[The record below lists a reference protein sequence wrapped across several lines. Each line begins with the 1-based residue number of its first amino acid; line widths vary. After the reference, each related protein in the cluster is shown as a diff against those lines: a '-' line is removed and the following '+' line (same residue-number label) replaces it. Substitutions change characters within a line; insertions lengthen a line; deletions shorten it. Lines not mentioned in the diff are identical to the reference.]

1 MKVALLLSGQP
12 KYLDDPRPYYF
23 FKENIID
30 RYDTDVY
37 CQTWFEEGAEYEITW
52 IHAPNLNT
60 HRLDSSTT
68 LSVQSPVLDNSDKI
82 IKGIYKPKKYSFEPP
97 RHFRFNKT
105 AEKWLDERYTGK
117 HVNGVFWDRHKYSC
131 ILSFFKS
138 QQNVLSLVDK
148 DDYDFFVLSRY
159 DITIDN
165 FSSVIDISTLDPEMM
180 HLQNIHD
187 SFPDG
192 IYIFSKKYFDWFK
205 NLYDE
210 IQTLDILEMVPHPSP
225 ERLKKASFGLHYGMN
240 SVQPHPIR
248 INILR
253 V

>member
-1 MKVALLLSGQP
+1 VKVALLLCGQP
-12 KYLDDPRPYYF
+12 KYLDDNRPYLF
-23 FKENIID
+23 FKENFID

-37 CQTWFEEGAEYEITW
+37 CQAWFSKDAEYEITGF
-52 IHAPNLNT
+52 NLNS
-60 HRLDSSTT
+60 HRLTSSTN
-68 LSVQSPVLDNSDKI
+68 LSVQSPVLDNSDEL
-82 IKGIYKPKKYSFEPP
+82 IKELYNPKRYSFEPP
-97 RHFRFNKT
+97 RHFRFNET
-105 AEKWLDERYTGK
+105 AEKWLDERYTGR
-117 HVNGVFWDRHKYSC
+117 HINVGFWDKHKYSC

-138 QQNVLSLVDK
+138 QQDCLSLVEK
-148 DDYDFFVLSRY
+148 DQYDFFVLSRY

-165 FSSVIDISTLDPEMM
+165 FSSVIDLSSLDPEKM

-192 IYIFSKKYFDWFK
+192 IYMFSKKYFDWFK

-210 IQTLDILEMVPHPSP
+210 IQTLSILEKVPHPSS
-225 ERLKKASFGLHYGMN
+225 ERLKKASFGMHYGMN
-240 SVQPHPIR
+240 NIEAHPIR

>member
-1 MKVALLLSGQP
+1 MLCGQP
-12 KYLDDPRPYYF
+12 KYLDDNRPYLF
-23 FKENIID
+23 FKENFID

-37 CQTWFEEGAEYEITW
+37 CQAWFAKDAEYEITGF
-52 IHAPNLNT
+52 NLNS
-60 HRLDSSTT
+60 HRLTSSTS
-68 LSVQSPVLDNSDKI
+68 LSVQSPVLDNSDEL
-82 IKGIYKPKKYSFEPP
+82 IKKFYNPKRYSFEPP
-97 RHFRFNKT
+97 RHFRFNET
-105 AEKWLDERYTGK
+105 AEKWLDERYTGR
-117 HVNGVFWDRHKYSC
+117 HVNVGLWDRHKYSC

-138 QQNVLSLVDK
+138 QQNCLSLVEK
-148 DDYDFFVLSRY
+148 EQYDFFVLSRY

-165 FSSVIDISTLDPEMM
+165 FSSVIDLSFLDPEKM

-192 IYIFSKKYFDWFK
+192 IYMFSKKYFDWFK

-210 IQTLDILEMVPHPSP
+210 IQTLNILEKVPHPSS
-225 ERLKKASFGLHYGMN
+225 ERLKKASFGMHYGMN
-240 SVQPHPIR
+240 NIEPHPIR

>member
-1 MKVALLLSGQP
+1 VKVALLLCGQP
-12 KYLDDPRPYYF
+12 KYLDDPRPYHF

-37 CQTWFEEGAEYEITW
+37 CQAWFEKGAEYEIT
-52 IHAPNLNT
+52 AFNLNA
-60 HRLDSSTT
+60 HRLDSSTS
-68 LSVQSPVLDNSDKI
+68 LSVQSPVLDNSDQI
-82 IKGIYKPKKYSFEPP
+82 IKEIYKPKKYSFEPP
-97 RHFRFNKT
+97 RNFRFEKT
-105 AEKWLDERYTGK
+105 VEEWLDQRYTNRY
-117 HVNGVFWDRHKYSC
+117 VNVGVWDRHKYSC

-138 QQNVLSLVDK
+138 QQDVLSLVNK

-165 FSSVIDISTLDPEMM
+165 FSSVIDISTLDPEKM

-192 IYIFSKKYFDWFK
+192 MYIFSKKYFDWFK

-210 IQTLDILEMVPHPSP
+210 IQTLNILERVPHPSS

-240 SVQPHPIR
+240 FVQPHPIR

-253 V
+253 A

>member
-1 MKVALLLSGQP
+1 MKIALLLCGQP
-12 KYLDDPRPYYF
+12 KYMDDNRPYTF

-37 CQTWFEEGAEYEITW
+37 CQAWYEKDAKYEIT
-52 IHAPNLNT
+52 AFNLNA
-60 HRLDSSTT
+60 HRLTSSTNLT
-68 LSVQSPVLDNSDKI
+68 IQSPVLDNSDEL
-82 IKGIYKPKKYSFEPP
+82 IKELYQPKKYSFEPP
-97 RHFRFNKT
+97 RHFRFNKV

-117 HVNGVFWDRHKYSC
+117 YVNVAVWDRHKYSC

-138 QQNVLSLVDK
+138 QQDCLNLVEK
-148 DDYDFFVLSRY
+148 DQYDFFVLSRY
-159 DITIDN
+159 DITINN
-165 FSSVIDISTLDPEMM
+165 FSSIIDISSLDPEKM

-210 IQTLDILEMVPHPSP
+210 IQTLNILKRVPHPSS
-225 ERLKKASFGLHYGMN
+225 ERLRTASFSIHYGMN
-240 SVQPHPIR
+240 NIQPHPIR
-248 INILR
+248 VNILR

>member
-1 MKVALLLSGQP
+1 MKVALLLCGQP
-12 KYLDDPRPYYF
+12 KYLDDNRPYLF
-23 FKENIID
+23 FKENFID

-37 CQTWFEEGAEYEITW
+37 CQAWFAKDAEYEITGF
-52 IHAPNLNT
+52 NLNS
-60 HRLDSSTT
+60 HRLTSSTN
-68 LSVQSPVLDNSDKI
+68 LSVQSPVLDNSDEL
-82 IKGIYKPKKYSFEPP
+82 IKELYNPKRYSFEPP
-97 RHFRFNKT
+97 RHFRFNET
-105 AEKWLDERYTGK
+105 AEKWLDERYTGR
-117 HVNGVFWDRHKYSC
+117 HVNVGFWDKHKYSC

-138 QQNVLSLVDK
+138 QQDCLRLVEK
-148 DDYDFFVLSRY
+148 DQYDFFVLSRY

-165 FSSVIDISTLDPEMM
+165 FSSVIDLSSLDPEKM

-192 IYIFSKKYFDWFK
+192 IYMFSKKYFDWFK

-210 IQTLDILEMVPHPSP
+210 IQTLNILERVPHPSS
-225 ERLKKASFGLHYGMN
+225 ERLKKASFGIHYGMN
-240 SVQPHPIR
+240 NVEPHPIR

>member
-1 MKVALLLSGQP
+1 VKVALLLCGQP
-12 KYLDDPRPYYF
+12 KYLDDNRPYLF
-23 FKENIID
+23 FKENFID

-37 CQTWFEEGAEYEITW
+37 CQAWFAKDAEYEITGF
-52 IHAPNLNT
+52 NLNS
-60 HRLDSSTT
+60 HRLTSSTN
-68 LSVQSPVLDNSDKI
+68 LSVQSPVLDNSDEL
-82 IKGIYKPKKYSFEPP
+82 IKELYNPKRYSFEPP
-97 RHFRFNKT
+97 RHFRFNET
-105 AEKWLDERYTGK
+105 AEKWLDERYTGR
-117 HVNGVFWDRHKYSC
+117 HVNVGFWDRHKYSC

-138 QQNVLSLVDK
+138 QQDCLSLVEK
-148 DDYDFFVLSRY
+148 DQYDFFVLSRY

-165 FSSVIDISTLDPEMM
+165 FSSVIDLSSLDPEKM

-192 IYIFSKKYFDWFK
+192 IYMFSKKYFDWFK

-210 IQTLDILEMVPHPSP
+210 IQTLNILERVPHPSS
-225 ERLKKASFGLHYGMN
+225 ERLKKASFGMHYGMN
-240 SVQPHPIR
+240 NVESHPIR

>member
-1 MKVALLLSGQP
+1 MKVALLLCGQP
-12 KYLDDPRPYYF
+12 KYLDDQRPYLF

-30 RYDTDVY
+30 RYNADVY
-37 CQTWFEEGAEYEITW
+37 CQAWFAKDASYEITGF
-52 IHAPNLNT
+52 NLDA
-60 HRLDSSTT
+60 HRLSSSSSLT
-68 LSVQSPVLDNSDKI
+68 VESPVLNNSDQI
-82 IKGIYKPKKYSFEPP
+82 IKDLYRPKKYSFEPP
-97 RHFRFNKT
+97 KHFRFKK
-105 AEKWLDERYTGK
+105 ESEEWLDKKYTGRY
-117 HVNGVFWDRHKYSC
+117 VNVGFWDRHKYSC

-138 QQNVLSLVDK
+138 QQNCLDLVNK

-159 DITIDN
+159 DVTIDN
-165 FSSVIDISTLDPEMM
+165 FSSSIDLNFLDKEKM

-192 IYIFSKKYFDWFK
+192 IYIFSKKYFDWFR

-210 IQTLDILEMVPHPSP
+210 IQTLNILDKVPHPSS
-225 ERLKKASFGLHYGMN
+225 ERLKKASFGMHFGMN
-240 SVQPHPIR
+240 YIQPHPIK